1 MKEFLERY
9 KNKGIINRSVL
20 RELSEIMKKEKFC
33 ELFGTYKKKNKE
45 TDILNSLKDQMVYKN
60 YIEESNIIE
69 IKVIIFYVTNEI
81 LKNKE
86 VDVNE
91 YNDFFIYAF
100 NQLIIKNKEC
110 HYYCAFKSIDW
121 VKSVIYQGNRIITLD
136 NEQYICNKFI
146 FNNMESSP
154 ELATS
159 VMDKF
164 DNDRYILSME
174 EHFFII
180 ALEKSIKF
188 LEKLAGFQ
196 YEVKDIINRIDEIVG
211 RDNIRDLRNMREHD
225 DEYIEGR
232 GRNQANFFQES
243 KDGNNIGDA
252 TSTCIRGEKE
262 HWLGEKVEVIEVV
275 RLYKALLPR
284 ITDITDKIMTNISL

>member
-1 MKEFLERY
+1 MKEFLEKY
-9 KNKGIINRSVL
+9 KNEGIINRNVL
-20 RELSEIMKKEKFC
+20 KELNLIMQKE
-33 ELFGTYKKKNKE
+33 ELDKLFNRYKKKNKE
-45 TDILNSLKDQMVYKN
+45 TDILNSLKDQMTYKK

-110 HYYCAFKSIDW
+110 HYYCAFKAIDW

-136 NEQYICNKFI
+136 NEQDIRDKFI

-154 ELATS
+154 ELAFS
-159 VMDKF
+159 VMHKV

-180 ALEKSIKF
+180 ALGKSIDF
-188 LEKLAGFQ
+188 LKKLDGFQ
-196 YEVKDIINRIDEIVG
+196 DEVKDIINRIDEVVGINNIV
-211 RDNIRDLRNMREHD
+211 DLRNMREHD
-225 DEYIEGR
+225 DEYIKGN
-232 GRNQANFFQES
+232 GNKQANFFQES
-243 KDGNNIGDA
+243 KDGNSIGDA

-275 RLYKALLPR
+275 RLYKELLPR
-284 ITDITDKIMTNISL
+284 ITDITDKIMTNISE